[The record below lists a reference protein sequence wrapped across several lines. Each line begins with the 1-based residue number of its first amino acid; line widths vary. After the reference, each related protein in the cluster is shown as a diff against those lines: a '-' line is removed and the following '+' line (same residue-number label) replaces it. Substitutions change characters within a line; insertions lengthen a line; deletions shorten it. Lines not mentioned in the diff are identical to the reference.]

1 MYVKVCGLK
10 SAEMIAV
17 AIEAGADAIGVVH
30 APGSPRH
37 LEVDEAREVVAAA
50 GCACVDTVLVVAT
63 TPVAEAVTLAE
74 EIGVSILQLH
84 GHYTAEDFA
93 YATSHF
99 PRRWRA
105 TSLKKNPDLHVG
117 AQGEELILLDAPKAG
132 GGETWDLSAL
142 VASRPDGKWLLAG
155 GLSPDNVAEAIAVAK
170 PWGVDVSSGVES
182 EPGIKDGVLMRR
194 FVEEVRRADCIELG
208 ENGDIGE
215 CDACGR

>member
-10 SAEMIAV
+10 SAEMVAV

-74 EIGVSILQLH
+74 EIGVSVLQLH

-99 PRRWRA
+99 PRVWRA

-117 AQGEELILLDAPKAG
+117 AEGEELILLDAPKAG

-155 GLSPDNVAEAIAVAK
+155 GLSPDNVAEAVRTTGC
-170 PWGVDVSSGVES
+170 WGVDVSSGIEGDV
-182 EPGIKDGVLMRR
+182 PGVKDPARMRR
-194 FVEEVRRADCIELG
+194 FVEQVRRAD
-208 ENGDIGE
+208 
-215 CDACGR
+215 ASRA

>member
-74 EIGVSILQLH
+74 EIGVSVLQLH
-84 GHYTAEDFA
+84 GHYTTEDFA

-99 PRRWRA
+99 PRVWRA

-117 AQGEELILLDAPKAG
+117 AEGEELILLDAPKAG

-182 EPGIKDGVLMRR
+182 ARGVKDAELIRR
-194 FVEEVRRADCIELG
+194 FIARARG
-208 ENGDIGE
+208 E
-215 CDACGR
+215 

>member
-10 SAEMIAV
+10 SAEMVAV

-99 PRRWRA
+99 PRIWRA

-182 EPGIKDGVLMRR
+182 ARGVKDAELIRR
-194 FVEEVRRADCIELG
+194 FIARARG
-208 ENGDIGE
+208 E
-215 CDACGR
+215 

>member
-10 SAEMIAV
+10 SAEMVEV

-37 LEVDEAREVVAAA
+37 VEMAEAREVVAAA
-50 GCACVDTVLVVAT
+50 GCSCVDTVLVIAT

-74 EIGVSILQLH
+74 EIGVAVLQLH
-84 GHYTAEDFA
+84 GNYTAEDFV

-99 PRRWRA
+99 SRVWRA
-105 TSLKKNPDLHVG
+105 TSLQKNPDLHVG

-142 VASRPDGKWLLAG
+142 VASHPDGKWLLAG
-155 GLSPDNVAEAIAVAK
+155 GLSPDNVAEAIEVAQ

-182 EPGIKDGVLMRR
+182 ARGVKDAELIRR
-194 FVEEVRRADCIELG
+194 FVARARG
-208 ENGDIGE
+208 N
-215 CDACGR
+215 

>member
-1 MYVKVCGLK
+1 MFIKVCGLK
-10 SAEMIAV
+10 SAEMVKV

-37 LEVDEAREVVAAA
+37 LEADEARPVVAAA

-63 TPVAEAVTLAE
+63 TPVEEAVALAE
-74 EIGVSILQLH
+74 EIGVSVLQLH
-84 GHYTAEDFA
+84 GNYIAEDFA

-99 PRRWRA
+99 PRVWRA
-105 TSLKKNPDLHVG
+105 TSLQTNPDLHVG

-142 VASRPDGKWLLAG
+142 VVSRPDGKWLLAG
-155 GLSPDNVAEAIAVAK
+155 GLSPDNVAEAIAVAN

-182 EPGIKDGVLMRR
+182 ARGVKNAELIRR
-194 FVEEVRRADCIELG
+194 FIARARG
-208 ENGDIGE
+208 E
-215 CDACGR
+215 